1 MRILRGWCRRGGVA
15 TAAGASPLRLLPH
28 PLPPYTPPPPPR
40 SARRNQLAKI
50 PDDVIDDASLLRS
63 TSIVCPRCGTADGVM
78 IQAKPLATDDKIKLI
93 LVCAN
98 RDCAHKWQL

>member
-1 MRILRGWCRRGGVA
+1 MRFRAAACLRAAARARREASSCRHR
-15 TAAGASPLRLLPH
+15 SPLLAPADA
-28 PLPPYTPPPPPR
+28 R
-40 SARRNQLAKI
+40 SNQLAKI
-50 PDDVIDDASLLRS
+50 PDDVVDDASLLRS
-63 TSIVCPRCGTADGVM
+63 TSIVCPRCSTADGVM